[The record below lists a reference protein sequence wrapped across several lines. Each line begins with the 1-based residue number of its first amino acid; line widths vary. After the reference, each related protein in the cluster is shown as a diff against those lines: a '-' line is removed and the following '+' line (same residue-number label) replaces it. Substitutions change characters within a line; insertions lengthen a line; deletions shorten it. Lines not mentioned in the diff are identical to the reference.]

1 MGRGQSDFEIR
12 CGWSLGA
19 LGRKFLIK
27 GLEKGPPSHLFF
39 RFHLKARG
47 GKRRREKS
55 HRLGRGG
62 GSGRA
67 GAEAA
72 YSHPY
77 PPNFPGRGWGGVWVW
92 VLRKERYPLPT
103 PPAPAACPPKP
114 ESGPR
119 ASRRRCLGRVLLGP
133 TGGRARARNSFEN
146 PRHRRNRRN
155 WLQLVKMPGICTLL
169 CDLKQK

>member
-1 MGRGQSDFEIR
+1 MGRGQSDFEIG

-27 GLEKGPPSHLFF
+27 GLRKGPPSHLFF

-67 GAEAA
+67 GAEAP
-72 YSHPY
+72 YSHTY

-103 PPAPAACPPKP
+103 TPTPPACPPKP
-114 ESGPR
+114 ESGPTGFPEEV
-119 ASRRRCLGRVLLGP
+119 SGP
-133 TGGRARARNSFEN
+133 RSAGAYRRARAGTQLLRESPSPPKSPKLAATSKDARNL
-146 PRHRRNRRN
+146 H
-155 WLQLVKMPGICTLL
+155 LAL
-169 CDLKQK
+169 